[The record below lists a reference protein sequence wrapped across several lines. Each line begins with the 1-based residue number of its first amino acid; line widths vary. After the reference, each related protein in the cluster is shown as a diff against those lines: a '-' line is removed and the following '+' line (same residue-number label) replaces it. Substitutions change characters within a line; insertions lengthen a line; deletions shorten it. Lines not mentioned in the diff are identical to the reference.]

1 MRITDIATVLLT
13 SGLAALLGA
22 CAEQPPLQAVPIR
35 AEAKDL
41 FVLEGDWWGQY
52 WSADTGRSGRI
63 RLSLTAEDDRAYG
76 DVLMLPAVREG
87 NLVSADRGEPATSE
101 TLAIEFVR
109 IYPDTETVSGTLAPY
124 RDPDCD
130 CVVATTFTGRV
141 SRDSI
146 AGTFI
151 TQAGGTYGAKRGRWR
166 VERQE
171 AKEPD

>member
-1 MRITDIATVLLT
+1 M
-13 SGLAALLGA
+13 
-22 CAEQPPLQAVPIR
+22 
-35 AEAKDL
+35 
-41 FVLEGDWWGQY
+41 LEGDWWGEY

-76 DVLMLPAVREG
+76 DVLMLPGVREG
-87 NLVSADRGEPATSE
+87 KLASADRVEPATSE

-109 IYPDTETVSGTLAPY
+109 IHADTETVSGTLAPY

-130 CVVATTFTGRV
+130 CVVATTFTGSV

-146 AGTFI
+146 VGTFV
-151 TQAGGTYGAKRGRWR
+151 TQAGGAYGTRRGRWS

-171 AKEPD
+171 SKEPE